1 MANGILYFSGTG
13 NSLYIAKRIQE
24 EVGGDIKFIP
34 NYKGNGQE
42 YDKLIIVTPIY
53 SFGMPKH
60 VYKLIP
66 RLNTMTPLI
75 IVQNFGGM
83 SCGADYLM
91 YEYCTKIGVNLQSI
105 YLLQMPENFTTTFT
119 VPKPYINS
127 VLKNAEKRI
136 NKITQD
142 ILNERYTLPNKK
154 ITREGAFLKNM
165 SNWNQIAKCF
175 STSEN
180 CIKCGKCVQI
190 CPVKNI
196 QLKDDKITF
205 HDKCIACLACYHR
218 CPEKAILYKNHKKK
232 DRYVNPNIIE
242 SDIGKDFVGKN

>member
-142 ILNERYTLPNKK
+142 ILNERYTLP
-154 ITREGAFLKNM
+154 
-165 SNWNQIAKCF
+165 
-175 STSEN
+175 
-180 CIKCGKCVQI
+180 
-190 CPVKNI
+190 
-196 QLKDDKITF
+196 
-205 HDKCIACLACYHR
+205 
-218 CPEKAILYKNHKKK
+218 
-232 DRYVNPNIIE
+232 
-242 SDIGKDFVGKN
+242 